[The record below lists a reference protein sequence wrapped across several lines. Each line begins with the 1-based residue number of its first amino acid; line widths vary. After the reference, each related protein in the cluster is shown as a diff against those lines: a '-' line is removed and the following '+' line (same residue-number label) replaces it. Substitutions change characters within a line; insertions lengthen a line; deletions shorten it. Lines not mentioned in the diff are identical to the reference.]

1 LLDVERSRNIA
12 RDGQI
17 NKFSQRDALG
27 AEIQVFDEAWN
38 VLETIENEAR
48 DRLCELSQANR
59 SIESESGLE
68 DRPPGTT
75 SGRPALFV
83 VATVHAAAERHSQCS
98 HIRDGPVYKN
108 HNK

>member
-1 LLDVERSRNIA
+1 MLDVERSRNIA

-48 DRLCELSQANR
+48 DRLCELSQADW
-59 SIESESGLE
+59 SIESESSLE
-68 DRPPGTT
+68 NRPLGT
-75 SGRPALFV
+75 RQRAAC
-83 VATVHAAAERHSQCS
+83 VAILSLDLSSQPS
-98 HIRDGPVYKN
+98 LGG
-108 HNK
+108 